1 MEDKK
6 NEVKKMFDSIAPRYD
21 FLNHFLSFG
30 IDIYWRKKALRLSN
44 LNSNS
49 ILLDIACGT
58 GDFANEARKFN
69 VHNIFA
75 ADFSFNMLNL
85 FNEKYVWINGKNF
98 QTTAE
103 NLPIKNN
110 SVTNITVA
118 FGVRNFY
125 DIPKSFNSFY
135 SALKDNGEV
144 TILEF
149 SLPKNKLIKNLY
161 NFYFKNILPKIGG
174 LISKN
179 FKAYS
184 YLPSSVQ
191 QFEVE
196 IDLVKIFKETHFKT
210 VKKYYLTFG
219 LVQVVIVKK

>member
-6 NEVKKMFDSIAPRYD
+6 NEVKKIFDSIAPKYD

-30 IDIYWRKKALRLSN
+30 VDVYWRKKALRLSN
-44 LNSNS
+44 LNQDS

-58 GDFANEARKFN
+58 GDFANEARKLN
-69 VHNIFA
+69 VRKIFA
-75 ADFSFNMLNL
+75 ADFSFNMLKL
-85 FNEKYVWINGKNF
+85 FKEKYNWINGKYF

-103 NLPIKNN
+103 NLPLKNN

-125 DIPKSFNSFY
+125 DIPKSFHSFY
-135 SALKDNGEV
+135 SSLKDNGEV

-149 SLPKNKLIKNLY
+149 SLPKNKFIRNLY

-174 LISKN
+174 IISKN
-179 FKAYS
+179 FDAYS
-184 YLPSSVQ
+184 YLPSSVE
-191 QFEVE
+191 QFEDK
-196 IDLVKIFKETHFKT
+196 IDLVKIFKEANFKS
-210 VKKYYLTFG
+210 VKKYILTFG
-219 LVQVVIVKK
+219 LVQVVIARK

>member
-6 NEVKKMFDSIAPRYD
+6 NEVKKMFDSIAPKYD

-30 IDIYWRKKALRLSN
+30 VDIYWRKKALRLSN
-44 LNSNS
+44 LNQDS

-58 GDFANEARKFN
+58 GDFANEARKLN
-69 VHNIFA
+69 VKNIFA
-75 ADFSFNMLNL
+75 ADFSFNMLKL
-85 FNEKYVWINGKNF
+85 FNEKYDWINGKNF

-125 DIPKSFNSFY
+125 DIPKSFHSFY
-135 SALKDNGEV
+135 SSLKNNGEV

-149 SLPKNKLIKNLY
+149 SLPKNKFIRNLY

-179 FKAYS
+179 FDAYS

-191 QFEVE
+191 QFEDE
-196 IDLVKIFKETHFKT
+196 IDLVKIFKEANFKT
-210 VKKYYLTFG
+210 VKKYILTFG
-219 LVQVVIVKK
+219 LVQVVIARK